1 MQGETHVY
9 KKILVCLDGSDLAE
23 KVLPYAIEEASHA
36 NSELV
41 LFMAISEPYF
51 FSLALPGMPSVP
63 LETQRTEKLIL
74 QEEKEARG
82 YLSSVAE
89 KIRTDKN
96 LNVSFD
102 TRQGNPGP
110 TIVSYCNE
118 QGIELI
124 AIATHGRT
132 GPGRVVLGSVA
143 DYVIRQSGLPI
154 LLIRPQK

>member
-1 MQGETHVY
+1 MY
-9 KKILVCLDGSDLAE
+9 KKILACLDGSDLAE

-63 LETQRTEKLIL
+63 IDTSRTEKLVI

-82 YLSSVAE
+82 YLNTVADKIRAE
-89 KIRTDKN
+89 KK

-102 TRQGNPGP
+102 TRQGTPGP
-110 TIVSYCNE
+110 TIVTYCEE
-118 QGIELI
+118 QKIDLI

-143 DYVIRQSGLPI
+143 DYIIRHSGLPI
-154 LLIRPQK
+154 LLIRPK

>member
-1 MQGETHVY
+1 MY

-41 LFMAISEPYF
+41 LFMAISEPYY

-63 LETQRTEKLIL
+63 IDTTRTEKLIIR
-74 QEEKEARG
+74 EEKEARG
-82 YLSSVAE
+82 YLNSVAE
-89 KIRTDKN
+89 KLRVENK
-96 LNVSFD
+96 LNISFD
-102 TRQGNPGP
+102 TRQGTPGP
-110 TIVSYCNE
+110 TIVAYCNE
-118 QGIELI
+118 QGIDLI
-124 AIATHGRT
+124 AVATHGRT

-143 DYVIRQSGLPI
+143 DYVIRHSGLPI

>member
-1 MQGETHVY
+1 MY

-63 LETQRTEKLIL
+63 IDTTRTEKLII

-82 YLSSVAE
+82 YLNTVADKIHAE
-89 KIRTDKN
+89 KK

-102 TRQGNPGP
+102 TRQGTPGP
-110 TIVSYCNE
+110 VIVEYCAD

-143 DYVIRQSGLPI
+143 DYVIRNSGLPI
-154 LLIRPQK
+154 LLIRPKK

>member
-1 MQGETHVY
+1 MY
-9 KKILVCLDGSDLAE
+9 KKILACLDGSDLAE

-63 LETQRTEKLIL
+63 IDTSRTEKLVI

-82 YLSSVAE
+82 YLNTVADKIRAE
-89 KIRTDKN
+89 KK

-102 TRQGNPGP
+102 TRQGTPGP
-110 TIVSYCNE
+110 TIVTYCEE
-118 QGIELI
+118 QKIDLI

-132 GPGRVVLGSVA
+132 GPGREVQGSVA
-143 DYVIRQSGLPI
+143 DYIIRHSGLPI
-154 LLIRPQK
+154 LLIRPK

>member
-1 MQGETHVY
+1 MY
-9 KKILVCLDGSDLAE
+9 KKILACLDGSDLAE

-63 LETQRTEKLIL
+63 IDTSRTEKLVI

-82 YLSSVAE
+82 YLNTVADKMRAE
-89 KIRTDKN
+89 KK

-102 TRQGNPGP
+102 TRQGTPGP
-110 TIVSYCNE
+110 TIVTYCEE
-118 QGIELI
+118 QKIDLI

-143 DYVIRQSGLPI
+143 DYIIRHSGLPI
-154 LLIRPQK
+154 LLIRPK

>member
-1 MQGETHVY
+1 MY
-9 KKILVCLDGSDLAE
+9 KKILACLDGSDLAE

-36 NSELV
+36 NSELI

-63 LETQRTEKLIL
+63 IDTSRTEKLVI

-82 YLSSVAE
+82 YLNTVADKMRAE
-89 KIRTDKN
+89 KK

-102 TRQGNPGP
+102 TRQGTPGP
-110 TIVSYCNE
+110 TIVTYCEE
-118 QGIELI
+118 QKIDLI

-143 DYVIRQSGLPI
+143 DYVIRHSGLPI
-154 LLIRPQK
+154 LLIRPKK